1 MATLSEL
8 SARDR
13 RFVEGYAWR
22 RIHPTPWHVLDTPL
36 SESRVALISS
46 AGMVA
51 PDQEPFSRSVS
62 GGDVSFRIL
71 PADTDLTTLRLTHKS
86 RAFSRDGIHADPNLA
101 LPLDRLR
108 ELAAAGTIGSVSPR
122 HLSFMGSV
130 TAPGRLVAKTA
141 PAAVDVLE
149 EDGVD
154 IALLVPV

>member
-8 SARDR
+8 SLRDR

-22 RIHPTPWHVLDTPL
+22 RIHPTPWHVPDRSL

-51 PDQEPFSRSVS
+51 PGQEAFSRLVR
-62 GGDVSFRIL
+62 GGDVSFRTL
-71 PADTDLTTLRLTHKS
+71 PADTDLSTLRLTHKS
-86 RAFSRDGIHADPNLA
+86 RAFSRDGILADANLA

-108 ELAAAGTIGSVSPR
+108 ELDAEGTIGSVSPR
-122 HLSFMGSV
+122 HLSFMGSI

-141 PAAVDVLE
+141 PSAVDALV
-149 EDGVD
+149 EDGAD